1 MAIYRPGERFR
12 YHNILSRRKK
22 GRSVVA
28 LLSLTA
34 MVDMFTV
41 LVVFLLQNFST
52 PNVLIYIPPHVE
64 LPKAESTKDLQPA
77 FVVTISKNE
86 IYLDKEV
93 IAKNSDVQSQ
103 EDWLIKPLHE
113 GLISGLAASKAQYE
127 QNLRNRIR
135 NVVDSAKGQE
145 IEDEELNWNKVTIQ
159 SDKNIDF
166 LTVKKVMYTIT
177 EAGAGE
183 INFAVTKELS
193 SSGQSMKQ

>member
-1 MAIYRPGERFR
+1 MAIHKPGERFR

-52 PNVLIYIPPHVE
+52 PNVLIYIPPEVD

-93 IAKNSDVQSQ
+93 IAKNSDVQAQ

-113 GLISGLAASKAQYE
+113 GLVEGLALSKAQYE
-127 QNLRNRIR
+127 QNLKNRIR
-135 NVVDSAKGQE
+135 NVVDSAKGE
-145 IEDEELNWNKVTIQ
+145 ESEDPELNWNKVTIQ
-159 SDKNIDF
+159 SDKTIDF

-183 INFAVTKELS
+183 INFAVTKEIS
-193 SSGQSMKQ
+193 SSNPSVTQ